1 VPARKAAKPSPRKKA
16 PVRPAP
22 APLPPES
29 GPVALHELSRDQ
41 LSVFLYLALLPE
53 ETAALVREWGLSQP
67 GFRPQ
72 ALGEIQRCDLLADE
86 IRAVPGKGQE
96 VLELVRKAFGPLPL
110 AAWRIDGRGAEEL
123 GGLVQSEAALA
134 LVLWRLLADPAGEV
148 QAVVRPWLD
157 ELAKRYYGPPEG
169 AGAQPAAPTGRGPA
183 EGGPEDRIRKLEA
196 ELARERKAV
205 AEERARAEAAR
216 RKEEE
221 AREKLQ
227 AQLREARARE
237 AQAADEAARAR
248 EAAET
253 ARREQARAEAAA
265 AALRAEDAHGEAQ
278 RARAL
283 VRELEGRVHALG
295 SRLERAGEREGEL
308 EEALAAVRSAAPVA
322 PSTPGPAT
330 EAADGEGEEAQQ
342 SWLFPVY
349 TREFYDSLEGWD
361 RRIQRAAFKQAHLLA
376 QDHRHPSL
384 RALPLEGLPG
394 YYRVRVATDVRLLY
408 RRGERQNA
416 VEILSLIDRED
427 LDRYVRQA
435 KTR

>member
-1 VPARKAAKPSPRKKA
+1 MAARKAAKPKARRKA
-16 PVRPAP
+16 PARAASP
-22 APLPPES
+22 PLPPES
-29 GPVALHELSRDQ
+29 GETAFHELSRDQ

-86 IRAVPGKGQE
+86 IRAVPARSAA
-96 VLELVRKAFGPLPL
+96 VLELLRKAFGPLPL

-123 GGLVQSEAALA
+123 GGMVQSEAALA
-134 LVLWRLLADPAGEV
+134 LVLWRLLADPAAEV
-148 QAVVRPWLD
+148 QAVVRPWLED
-157 ELAKRYYGPPEG
+157 LARRYYGPPEG
-169 AGAQPAAPTGRGPA
+169 GGEQPAAPGRGPA
-183 EGGPEDRIRKLEA
+183 EGGPEERLRKLEA
-196 ELARERKAV
+196 ELARERKTV

-227 AQLREARARE
+227 AQLKEARSRE

-248 EAAET
+248 EAAEA
-253 ARREQARAEAAA
+253 ARREQLRAEAAA
-265 AALRAEDAHGEAQ
+265 AALRGEDAHGEAQ
-278 RARAL
+278 RARAQA
-283 VRELEGRVHALG
+283 RELEGKVHALE
-295 SRLERAGEREGEL
+295 SRLERAREREAEL
-308 EEALAAVRSAAPVA
+308 EAEVASARAAAPTTPA
-322 PSTPGPAT
+322 SPGPAAP
-330 EAADGEGEEAQQ
+330 EAEGEEAQA